1 MEGFK
6 EGEEGEGGGG
16 VKVREWEGKE
26 VNVMRVLNVSIT
38 IKAIPRPGSKIHKIV
53 NSKLS

>member
-1 MEGFK
+1 MK
-6 EGEEGEGGGG
+6 KTEGEGGGG
-16 VKVREWEGKE
+16 VKAKEWEGKE

-53 NSKLS
+53 NSKLG